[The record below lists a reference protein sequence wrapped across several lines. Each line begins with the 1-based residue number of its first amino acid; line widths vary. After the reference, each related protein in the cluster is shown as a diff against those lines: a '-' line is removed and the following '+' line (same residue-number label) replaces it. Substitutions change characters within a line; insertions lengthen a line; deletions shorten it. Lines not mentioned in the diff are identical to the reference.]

1 MRVTELQVYPVK
13 SLGGVSVGTSVVEP
27 WGLAGDRRWG
37 LVDDGGEMVTARE
50 AHQLLALRA
59 EPVEDGRIRL
69 VARGDASILVDTP
82 LGLGP
87 VPINLSRQA
96 SAVPADEDVNDWL
109 TGQVGRRVR
118 LVWQEDPTAR
128 TVAEPMGGMPGDHL
142 SLADAGPVLL
152 TSQASLE
159 QLNDW
164 IEEDR
169 SEQDG
174 GEQDDGEQDGGE
186 QDAGGLGRPGRLT
199 MQRFRP
205 NVVIDGG
212 TPFEEDGW
220 PTVRIGDV
228 DFRTTM
234 VCDRC
239 VMTTIDPVSL
249 LGGPEPIRTLA
260 RHRRWEGAT
269 WFGTRLVALGVG
281 TVRVGDAVSPGIGV

>member
-27 WGLAGDRRWG
+27 WGLTGDRRWG
-37 LVDDGGEMVTARE
+37 LVDEAGDMVTARE
-50 AHQLLALRA
+50 AHRLLALRA
-59 EPVEDGRIRL
+59 EPVDDERIRL
-69 VARGDASILVDTP
+69 VDREGTSILVDTP

-87 VPINLSRQA
+87 VPISLSRQGFA
-96 SAVPADEDVNDWL
+96 APADEEVNRWL
-109 TGQVGRRVR
+109 TEQVGRRVR
-118 LVWQEDPTAR
+118 LVWQADPTAR

-159 QLNDW
+159 RLNDW
-164 IEEDR
+164 IEEGAEWLDA
-169 SEQDG
+169 
-174 GEQDDGEQDGGE
+174 GEQD
-186 QDAGGLGRPGRLT
+186 RPGRLT
-199 MQRFRP
+199 MRRFRP

-212 TPFEEDGW
+212 APFEEDGW
-220 PTVRIGDV
+220 PTVRVGDV

-249 LGGPEPIRTLA
+249 LGGAEPIRTLA

-269 WFGTRLVALGVG
+269 WFGTRLVALGAG
-281 TVRVGDAVSPGIGV
+281 TVRVGDAVSPGIKV

>member
-37 LVDDGGEMVTARE
+37 LVDEAGDMVTARE

-59 EPVEDGRIRL
+59 EQVDDGQIRL
-69 VARGDASILVDTP
+69 VAREGPSILVDTP
-82 LGLGP
+82 LGLRP
-87 VPINLSRQA
+87 LPISLSRQDL
-96 SAVPADEDVNDWL
+96 AVPADEDVNDWL

-118 LVWQEDPTAR
+118 LVWQKDPTAR

-169 SEQDG
+169 
-174 GEQDDGEQDGGE
+174 GEQDGGE
-186 QDAGGLGRPGRLT
+186 QDAGELERPGRLG

-212 TPFEEDGW
+212 APFEEDGW

-281 TVRVGDAVSPGIGV
+281 TVRVGDAVSPGIET

>member
-1 MRVTELQVYPVK
+1 MRVTDLQVYPVK

-27 WGLAGDRRWG
+27 WGLTGDRRWG
-37 LVDDGGEMVTARE
+37 LVDEAGDMVTARE
-50 AHQLLALRA
+50 AHRLLALRA
-59 EPVEDGRIRL
+59 EPVDDERIRL
-69 VARGDASILVDTP
+69 VDREGASILVDTP

-87 VPINLSRQA
+87 VPISLSRQGFA
-96 SAVPADEDVNDWL
+96 APADEDVNHWL
-109 TGQVGRRVR
+109 TAQVGRRVR

-164 IEEDR
+164 IEEGAGWQDAD
-169 SEQDG
+169 EQD
-174 GEQDDGEQDGGE
+174 
-186 QDAGGLGRPGRLT
+186 RPGRLT

-212 TPFEEDGW
+212 APFEEDGW

-239 VMTTIDPVSL
+239 VMTTIDPVTL
-249 LGGPEPIRTLA
+249 FGGPEPIRTLA
-260 RHRRWEGAT
+260 RHRRWEGTT
-269 WFGTRLVALGVG
+269 WFGTRLVALGAG
-281 TVRVGDAVSPGIGV
+281 TVRVGDAVSPGIKV

>member
-1 MRVTELQVYPVK
+1 MRVTDLQVYPVK

-27 WGLAGDRRWG
+27 WGLTGDRRWG
-37 LVDDGGEMVTARE
+37 LVDEAGDMVTARE
-50 AHQLLALRA
+50 AHRLLALRA
-59 EPVEDGRIRL
+59 EPVDDERIRL
-69 VARGDASILVDTP
+69 VDREGASILVDTP

-87 VPINLSRQA
+87 VPISLSRQGFA
-96 SAVPADEDVNDWL
+96 APADEDVNHWL
-109 TGQVGRRVR
+109 TAQVGRRVR

-164 IEEDR
+164 IEEGAGWQDAD
-169 SEQDG
+169 EQD
-174 GEQDDGEQDGGE
+174 
-186 QDAGGLGRPGRLT
+186 RPGRLT

-205 NVVIDGG
+205 NVAIDGG
-212 TPFEEDGW
+212 APFEEDGW

-239 VMTTIDPVSL
+239 VMTTIDPVTL

-260 RHRRWEGAT
+260 RHRRWDGTT

-281 TVRVGDAVSPGIGV
+281 TIRVGDAVSPGIEV

>member
-27 WGLAGDRRWG
+27 WGLTGDRRWG
-37 LVDDGGEMVTARE
+37 LVDEAGDMVTARE

-59 EPVEDGRIRL
+59 EPVDDERIRL
-69 VARGDASILVDTP
+69 VDREGTSILVDPP

-87 VPINLSRQA
+87 VPINLSRQGFA
-96 SAVPADEDVNDWL
+96 APADEDVNRWL
-109 TGQVGRRVR
+109 TEQVGRRVR

-159 QLNDW
+159 RLNDW
-164 IEEDR
+164 IEESAGWQDAV
-169 SEQDG
+169 EQD
-174 GEQDDGEQDGGE
+174 
-186 QDAGGLGRPGRLT
+186 RPGRLT

-212 TPFEEDGW
+212 APFEEDGW

-239 VMTTIDPVSL
+239 VMTTIDPVTL
-249 LGGPEPIRTLA
+249 AGGKEPIRTLA
-260 RHRRWEGAT
+260 RHRRWDGRT
-269 WFGTRLVALGVG
+269 WFGIRLVPLTPGEISI
-281 TVRVGDAVSPGIGV
+281 GDAVTGGAR

>member
-37 LVDDGGEMVTARE
+37 LVDEAGDMVTARE

-59 EPVEDGRIRL
+59 EPVDDERIRL
-69 VARGDASILVDTP
+69 VDREGASILVDPP

-87 VPINLSRQA
+87 VPISLSRQGFA
-96 SAVPADEDVNDWL
+96 APADEEVNRWL
-109 TGQVGRRVR
+109 TEQVGRRVR
-118 LVWQEDPTAR
+118 LVWQADPTAR

-159 QLNDW
+159 RLNDW
-164 IEEDR
+164 IEEGAEWLDA
-169 SEQDG
+169 
-174 GEQDDGEQDGGE
+174 GEQD
-186 QDAGGLGRPGRLT
+186 RPGRLT
-199 MQRFRP
+199 MRRFRP

-212 TPFEEDGW
+212 APFEEDGW

-228 DFRTTM
+228 DFRATM

-239 VMTTIDPVSL
+239 VMTTIDPVTL
-249 LGGPEPIRTLA
+249 LGGAEPIRTLA
-260 RHRRWEGAT
+260 RHRRWDGAT
-269 WFGTRLVALGVG
+269 WFGTRLVALGAG
-281 TVRVGDAVSPGIGV
+281 TVRVGDAVSPGIKV